1 MDARVT
7 GGNWNGM
14 ELDDGLITRVGWLG
28 WPGWATGKRKKKEKT
43 QKKSDKKFAC
53 RLAAGQEKW
62 DVPAN
67 HPEILRRSRML
78 YPLPTAYCP
87 IVRHECI
94 MYSRVEYMY
103 RTPSAFRLPPRIP
116 STEHPEPQ
124 PVETCKNTLPLYT
137 RPERTHDAAAQR
149 ARGQGK

>member
-1 MDARVT
+1 MEW
-7 GGNWNGM
+7 NWPMGSS
-14 ELDDGLITRVGWLG
+14 VGWA
-28 WPGWATGKRKKKEKT
+28 GWAGPAGQLAKEKIRKKKI
-43 QKKSDKKFAC
+43 QKKIRQKVCMSLGC
-53 RLAAGQEKW
+53 RTGEMGCASQSPRN
-62 DVPAN
+62 PA
-67 HPEILRRSRML
+67 
-78 YPLPTAYCP
+78 PLQDAVPTAHCP

-94 MYSRVEYMY
+94 MYSTVEYMY

-124 PVETCKNTLPLYT
+124 PVETCKNTLPPYT